1 MGDVTVELNGPAYQ
15 RKAAL
20 YHPLHE
26 RSTELDFWKM
36 MMPADLMRNIIEATK
51 LHTEM
56 AQKPLDYEQ
65 LQHFFG
71 ILLAMTLASG
81 GERRDMWKTESN
93 GPFPAPALGRYMA
106 CHDFERILRNLK
118 LCVYTDEELADD
130 PWLPIRSAVDSFNRN
145 RRGGI
150 SPGGTLCA
158 DESMGSWRGLAAKV

>member
-20 YHPLHE
+20 HHPLHE

-36 MMPADLMRNIIEATK
+36 MMPADLMRNIIEATN

-56 AQKPLDYEQ
+56 EEKPLDYEQ

-71 ILLAMTLASG
+71 ILLAMTLVSG
-81 GERRDMWKTESN
+81 GEQRDMWRTESN
-93 GPFPAPALGRYMA
+93 GPFPAPAFGRYMA
-106 CHDFERILRNLK
+106 CHDFERILQNLK

-130 PWLPIRSAVDSFNRN
+130 PWLPIQSAVDSFNRN
-145 RRGGI
+145 RRGSI
-150 SPGGTLCA
+150 SPGVTLCA
-158 DESMGSWRGLAAKV
+158 DESMGSWRECR

>member
-20 YHPLHE
+20 HHPLHK

-36 MMPADLMRNIIEATK
+36 MMPADLNIIEATN

-71 ILLAMTLASG
+71 ILLVMTLASG
-81 GERRDMWKTESN
+81 GERRDMYPLPLLLGGIWPAIPCPCSWEVYGLPFPAPALGRYMACHSLPLLL
-93 GPFPAPALGRYMA
+93 GGIWPVIPCPCSWEVYGLPFPAPALGRYMA
-106 CHDFERILRNLK
+106 CHDFEE
-118 LCVYTDEELADD
+118 Y
-130 PWLPIRSAVDSFNRN
+130 F
-145 RRGGI
+145 
-150 SPGGTLCA
+150 GT
-158 DESMGSWRGLAAKV
+158 